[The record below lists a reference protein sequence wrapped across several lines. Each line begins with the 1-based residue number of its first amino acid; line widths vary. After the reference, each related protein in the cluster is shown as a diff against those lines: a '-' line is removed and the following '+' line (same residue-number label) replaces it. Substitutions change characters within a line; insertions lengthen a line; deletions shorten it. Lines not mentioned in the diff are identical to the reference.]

1 MEYKQSKNAGLNGV
15 LAPSSRVQR
24 KPVSKPV
31 ANISPAECVASCNR
45 IAPGGTMEQ
54 LLANINFKVRLGR
67 RTGTSKRVIYSF
79 QAANKSL
86 KELTFWDTDLPGFG
100 MRVYRSGKRSYF
112 IQYRERRDNRKHS
125 IGDADTMDP
134 RMARRKARE
143 LLSKVKLGF
152 GVVDPLAAPEKI
164 GAMRFDSFARL
175 FFDRYAHHWSLTVR
189 ESEQRRCARHV
200 VPFFGSKLLL
210 DIERADILR
219 WRDGLVDKAA
229 TANRLL
235 PTLSSIFKAAEQLG
249 LRPKGCNP
257 CANIGR
263 LKTRARDQFLTVA
276 DIARLGVALKAHED
290 CWPQDC
296 ALIRLLLLTGAR
308 KAEIETLEWDWL
320 DGAVAHLPRS
330 KTGPKTLFLGAQA
343 QTALASLPRAKA
355 VPFVFPSADGSKA
368 ARVKPYLW
376 NCVRKAAGL
385 QQFTLHDLRHSFA
398 SHAAMNGV
406 TMPVMSRLLG
416 HALLESTE
424 RYAHLDTRSV
434 RDAATRVSGHL
445 ARVSGF
451 VWSGDVQ

>member
-1 MEYKQSKNAGLNGV
+1 
-15 LAPSSRVQR
+15 
-24 KPVSKPV
+24 
-31 ANISPAECVASCNR
+31 
-45 IAPGGTMEQ
+45 
-54 LLANINFKVRLGR
+54 
-67 RTGTSKRVIYSF
+67 
-79 QAANKSL
+79 
-86 KELTFWDTDLPGFG
+86 
-100 MRVYRSGKRSYF
+100 
-112 IQYRERRDNRKHS
+112 
-125 IGDADTMDP
+125 
-134 RMARRKARE
+134 
-143 LLSKVKLGF
+143 
-152 GVVDPLAAPEKI
+152 
-164 GAMRFDSFARL
+164 
-175 FFDRYAHHWSLTVR
+175 
-189 ESEQRRCARHV
+189 V
-200 VPFFGSKLLL
+200 VPFFSSKLLV

-263 LKTRARDQFLTVA
+263 LKTRARDQFLSVA
-276 DIARLGVALKAHED
+276 DIARLGVTLKAHEQR
-290 CWPQDC
+290 WPQDC

-343 QTALASLPRAKA
+343 QTALESLPRAKA

-368 ARVKPYLW
+368 ARVKPYVW
-376 NCVRKAAGL
+376 NSLRKAAGL